1 MKKEIGIW
9 FNGFCLGVAVTMMAI
24 MSFSSIRDT
33 KVIKM
38 YTEGKI
44 VCTTLA
50 DKFVCE
56 EVEK

>member
-1 MKKEIGIW
+1 MKKNID
-9 FNGFCLGVAVTMMAI
+9 FAVGFMVGFTCCTVLI
-24 MSFSSIRDT
+24 LSLSSIRDT

-50 DKFVCE
+50 DKFICE
-56 EVEK
+56 EVNK